1 MMKTRRSLRAHRREI
16 DGMAA
21 VTCAGAATAFCVPAA
36 MIEYCS
42 RAEAAKEEPHA
53 VVK

>member
-1 MMKTRRSLRAHRREI
+1 MKTRRSLRAHRRGI

-36 MIEYCS
+36 MIEYYT
-42 RAEAAKEEPHA
+42 RAAAKEEPHA
-53 VVK
+53 AVK